1 MLALIKHV
9 LNPIQDGP
17 FRGCSQMRG
26 VTKRPPVSKI
36 FHTSC
41 IDETWQV
48 SRYTLPKEDPKNT

>member
-17 FRGCSQMRG
+17 LRGYSQMRG

-41 IDETWQV
+41 IDESWQ
-48 SRYTLPKEDPKNT
+48 SYTLPKEDPKNT